1 MSTFNSMPGLPTGAS
16 ASESMAMN
24 LSSGQS
30 QNMGMDVFDQDLT
43 FDESLLDGTALP
55 NLPFG
60 SSYDLDAFSTTFED
74 PFSYSSRHFEPTPH
88 QDVLHEESSP
98 PGA

>member
-1 MSTFNSMPGLPTGAS
+1 MPGLPTGAS

-43 FDESLLDGTALP
+43 FDESLLYVLLLLARARNDQPGRQAD
-55 NLPFG
+55 
-60 SSYDLDAFSTTFED
+60 SYL
-74 PFSYSSRHFEPTPH
+74 
-88 QDVLHEESSP
+88 
-98 PGA
+98 

>member
-43 FDESLLDGTALP
+43 FDESLL
-55 NLPFG
+55 
-60 SSYDLDAFSTTFED
+60 
-74 PFSYSSRHFEPTPH
+74 
-88 QDVLHEESSP
+88 
-98 PGA
+98 